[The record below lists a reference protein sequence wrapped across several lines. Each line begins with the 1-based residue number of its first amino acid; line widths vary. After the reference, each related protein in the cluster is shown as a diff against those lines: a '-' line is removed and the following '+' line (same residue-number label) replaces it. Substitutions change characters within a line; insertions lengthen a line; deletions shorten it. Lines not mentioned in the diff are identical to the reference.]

1 MRIVKTVADFPAN
14 ATIKTGFVPTLGA
27 LHEGHLS
34 LIRRS
39 KAENDRTVVSIFVNP
54 TQFGPNEDYSK
65 YPRPFER
72 DCELANSAGVD
83 IVFAP
88 DSSEIYGD
96 NASSIKIPY
105 VTELYEGALR
115 PGHFDGVATIVAKL
129 FNIVGPNCAYFG
141 EKDLQQCSV
150 IHKLVSDLN
159 FRIKIIVCDTV
170 REEDGLALSSR
181 NAYLDG
187 ANRNL
192 APLLYKTLCEA
203 RASILEGNSFTQ
215 VQQHAK
221 DLLAS
226 NSFMVD
232 YFDLVDRST
241 MHPIEEANERASL
254 IVAAKLG
261 TTRLIDNVRII
272 G

>member
-1 MRIVKTVADFPAN
+1 MRIVKTAADFPAN
-14 ATIKTGFVPTLGA
+14 ATIKTGFVPTMGA

-34 LIRRS
+34 LIKRS

-88 DSSEIYGD
+88 ESREMYGD
-96 NASSIKIPY
+96 NSSNIHIPY
-105 VTELYEGALR
+105 VTELYEGSVR

-141 EKDLQQCSV
+141 EKDLQQCAV
-150 IHKLVSDLN
+150 IHKLVYDLN
-159 FRIKIIVCDTV
+159 FRIKIIVCETA
-170 REEDGLALSSR
+170 REEDGLAMSSR
-181 NAYLDG
+181 NVYLDE
-187 ANRNL
+187 ANRDL
-192 APLLYKTLCEA
+192 APLLFQTLSEA
-203 RASILEGNSFTQ
+203 KASILEGIPFAQ
-215 VQQHAK
+215 VQQKAK
-221 DLLAS
+221 DLLTKS
-226 NSFMVD
+226 SFKVD
-232 YFDLVDRST
+232 YFDLVDRTT
-241 MHPIEEANERASL
+241 MHPIEEANDHASL

-261 TTRLIDNVRII
+261 TTRLIDNVRVI